1 MRITQGT
8 FSYLPDLTDDEIR
21 AQVQYAVDRGW
32 AVAIEFT
39 DDPHPRNVLWEMWG
53 LPMFGIADAA
63 AAMHEVTQCRAACPG
78 HYIRVSAYDASLGR
92 QTTALSFI
100 VNRPAS
106 EPGFRLDR
114 QEASDRRIRYSLHA
128 YATGRPPGERCR
140 PEGATPGS
148 IAPNGARGDS

>member
-21 AQVQYAVDRGW
+21 AQVQFSIDQGW
-32 AVAIEFT
+32 AVAVEFT

-53 LPMFGIADAA
+53 LPMFEIADAA
-63 AAMHEVTQCRAACPG
+63 AAMHEVTACCAAYPD

-100 VNRPAS
+100 VNRPAA

-114 QEASDRRIRYSLHA
+114 QEDRDRRVRYSLHP
-128 YATGRPPGERCR
+128 YAAGWPHGERYG
-140 PEGATPGS
+140 PDGATPGTMV
-148 IAPNGARGDS
+148 PNGGRGGS

>member
-32 AVAIEFT
+32 AVAVEFT

-63 AAMHEVTQCRAACPG
+63 AAMHEVSECRAAYSG
-78 HYIRVSAYDASLGR
+78 HYIRVSAYDANLGR

-114 QEASDRRIRYSLHA
+114 QEASDRRIRYSLHP
-128 YATGRPPGERCR
+128 YATDQPAGERY
-140 PEGATPGS
+140 GAGTM
-148 IAPNGARGDS
+148 APNGSRGNP

>member
-8 FSYLPDLTDDEIR
+8 FSYLPDLTDSEIA
-21 AQVQYAVDRGW
+21 AQAGYAIEQGW
-32 AVAIEFT
+32 AIAVEFT

-53 LPMFGIADAA
+53 MPMFGITDPAA
-63 AAMHEVTQCRAACPG
+63 ALYEVTQCRAAYPD
-78 HYIRVSAYDASLGR
+78 HYIRVTAYDARLGR

-114 QEASDRRIRYSLHA
+114 QETSDRRVRYSLHP
-128 YATGRPPGERCR
+128 YAADQPSGQRYRQSPGDM
-140 PEGATPGS
+140 
-148 IAPNGARGDS
+148 PNGSRGSS

>member
-8 FSYLPDLTDDEIR
+8 FSYLPDLTDDEIG
-21 AQVQYAVDRGW
+21 AQVQYAIDRRW
-32 AVAIEFT
+32 AVAVEFT

-63 AAMHEVTQCRAACPG
+63 AAMHEVAGCRAAYPG

-100 VNRPAS
+100 VNRPAA

-114 QEASDRRIRYSLHA
+114 QEDRDRRVRYSLHP
-128 YATGRPPGERCR
+128 YAAGRPHGERYGPDGTT
-140 PEGATPGS
+140 PETMV
-148 IAPNGARGDS
+148 PNGDRGGS

>member
-21 AQVQYAVDRGW
+21 AQVQFAVDRGW
-32 AVAIEFT
+32 AVAVEFT

-100 VNRPAS
+100 VNRPAE

-114 QEASDRRIRYSLHA
+114 QEGSDRRLRYSLQA
-128 YATGRPPGERCR
+128 YAAQRPAGERYGR
-140 PEGATPGS
+140 NGTS
-148 IAPNGARGDS
+148 NGAGHPGPASG

>member
-8 FSYLPDLTDDEIR
+8 FSYLPDLTDGEIR
-21 AQVQYAVDRGW
+21 AQVDYAIDRGW
-32 AVAIEFT
+32 AVAVEFT

-53 LPMFGIADAA
+53 LPMFGIADGS
-63 AAMHEVTQCRAACPG
+63 AAMHEVAECRAACPD

-100 VNRPAS
+100 VNRPAE

-128 YATGRPPGERCR
+128 YAAGRPHGERY
-140 PEGATPGS
+140 GSGGTGPGS
-148 IAPNGARGDS
+148 IMPNGARGDS

>member
-21 AQVQYAVDRGW
+21 AQVQYAIDRGW
-32 AVAIEFT
+32 AVAVEFT

-53 LPMFGIADAA
+53 LPMFGIADVA
-63 AAMHEVTQCRAACPG
+63 AAMHEVAECRTAYPG

-100 VNRPAS
+100 VNRPTA

-114 QEASDRRIRYSLHA
+114 QETSDRRIRYSLHP
-128 YATGRPPGERCR
+128 YATDRPAGERYDA
-140 PEGATPGS
+140 GTMT
-148 IAPNGARGDS
+148 PNGSRGNP